1 MAAPPTVR
9 RNKSLDEAASSSK
22 RRLCNEMKSA
32 TAYALQLTERSL
44 HLALI
49 LNMSWCERAMQY
61 HVCSNQFDY
70 LHGYTRKL
78 MLGCLWQRPINW
90 AADEKQ
96 ALKRLSRGR
105 R

>member
-1 MAAPPTVR
+1 
-9 RNKSLDEAASSSK
+9 
-22 RRLCNEMKSA
+22 
-32 TAYALQLTERSL
+32 
-44 HLALI
+44 
-49 LNMSWCERAMQY
+49 MQY
-61 HVCSNQFDY
+61 HVFSNQFDY